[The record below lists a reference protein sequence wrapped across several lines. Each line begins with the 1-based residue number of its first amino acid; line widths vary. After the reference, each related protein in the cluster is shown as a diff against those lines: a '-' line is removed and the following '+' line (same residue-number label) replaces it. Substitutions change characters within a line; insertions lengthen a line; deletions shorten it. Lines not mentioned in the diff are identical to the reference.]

1 MGMPSLYCNQ
11 VSINSLL
18 WYLMR
23 ERQTGMTTSSLQNSS
38 RKKYEYRR
46 NNIVHT
52 HEVRRIWRQA
62 HIEDFEYVGAGC
74 WKRVHVRIFNGKSA
88 VMTVDEAAVGI
99 SLVEMK
105 A

>member
-1 MGMPSLYCNQ
+1 M
-11 VSINSLL
+11 
-18 WYLMR
+18 WR
-23 ERQTGMTTSSLQNSS
+23 E
-38 RKKYEYRR
+38 
-46 NNIVHT
+46 
-52 HEVRRIWRQA
+52 A

-74 WKRVHVRIFNGKSA
+74 WKRVHVRIFWGELA

>member
-1 MGMPSLYCNQ
+1 M
-11 VSINSLL
+11 
-18 WYLMR
+18 
-23 ERQTGMTTSSLQNSS
+23 ERQTGMTTSSLHNSS
-38 RKKYEYRR
+38 RQKYEYRR
-46 NNIVHT
+46 NNIVHI
-52 HEVRRIWRQA
+52 HEGRQMWREA

-74 WKRVHVRIFNGKSA
+74 WKRSHVRFFWGELA

>member
-1 MGMPSLYCNQ
+1 
-11 VSINSLL
+11 
-18 WYLMR
+18 MR

-38 RKKYEYRR
+38 RQKYEYRR
-46 NNIVHT
+46 NNIVHI
-52 HEVRRIWRQA
+52 HEDRQMWRQA

-74 WKRVHVRIFNGKSA
+74 WKRVHVRIFWGESA

-99 SLVEMK
+99 SSVGMK